1 MRAVIFAN
9 GELEQPERL
18 RALLRPDDY
27 LISADGGLRHL
38 RALDLRPQLLIGD
51 LDSVSQPDVD
61 WLAGGDTQIR
71 KFPAEKDFTDLEL
84 ALRAARERGA
94 ESILLAAAL
103 GGRLDQ
109 TLANIALLRLPELS
123 GMEASLDD
131 GQTEVRLIT
140 ASLTI
145 HGRTG
150 DIVSLIP
157 LGSVVYG
164 VRTHAL
170 QYPLNAETLSPGQTR
185 GISNV
190 MLTERAAVEI
200 ESGELLCVHLRQNK
214 P

>member
-9 GELEQPERL
+9 GDLEQPERL

-27 LISADGGLRHL
+27 LISADGGLRHQ
-38 RALDLRPQLLIGD
+38 RALGLRPHLLIGD
-51 LDSVSQPDVD
+51 LDSVSHPDVE
-61 WLAGGDTQIR
+61 WLTGGATEIR

-84 ALRAARERGA
+84 ALRAAREHGA
-94 ESILLAAAL
+94 ERILLAAAL

-123 GMEASLDD
+123 GMDVSLDD
-131 GQTEVRLIT
+131 GLTEVRLIT
-140 ASLTI
+140 ATLAISGRAGDTI
-145 HGRTG
+145 
-150 DIVSLIP
+150 SLIP
-157 LGSVVYG
+157 MGSVVEG

-190 MLTERAAVEI
+190 MLSDQAAVEI
-200 ESGELLCVHLRQNK
+200 ESGELLCVHLRRNN

>member
-9 GELEQPERL
+9 GELGQPERM
-18 RALLRPDDY
+18 RALLRADDY
-27 LISADGGLRHL
+27 LIAADGGLRHL
-38 RALDLRPQLLIGD
+38 RALDRKPDLLIGD

-61 WLAGGDTQIR
+61 WLAGGSTEIR

-84 ALRAARERGA
+84 ALRAAHERGV
-94 ESILLAAAL
+94 EGILLAAAL

-109 TLANIALLRLPELS
+109 TLANIGLLRLPELS
-123 GMEASLDD
+123 GMDVSLDD
-131 GQTEVRLIT
+131 GLTEVRLIT
-140 ASLTI
+140 ATLTI
-145 HGRTG
+145 QGSEG

-157 LGSVVYG
+157 AGSAVEG

-190 MLTERAAVEI
+190 MLTDRKSV
-200 ESGELLCVHLRQNK
+200 V
-214 P
+214 

>member
-9 GELEQPERL
+9 GELQQPERL
-18 RALLRPDDY
+18 RALLRSDDY

-51 LDSVSQPDVD
+51 LDSVSQPDVE
-61 WLAGGDTQIR
+61 WLAGGATEIR

-84 ALRAARERGA
+84 ALRAARERGT

-123 GMEASLDD
+123 GMDVSLDD
-131 GQTEVRLIT
+131 GLTEVRLIT
-140 ASLTI
+140 ANLTI
-145 HGRTG
+145 HGHTG

-157 LGSVVYG
+157 QASVVKG

-170 QYPLNAETLSPGQTR
+170 QYPLNAETLSPGETR

-190 MLTERAAVEI
+190 MLSAQAAVEI
-200 ESGELLCVHLRQNK
+200 ESGELLCVHLRRNNQ
-214 P
+214 

>member
-9 GELEQPERL
+9 GELAQPERL
-18 RALLRPDDY
+18 RALLRADDF
-27 LISADGGLRHL
+27 LIAADGGLRYL
-38 RALDLRPQLLIGD
+38 RALDRKPDLLIGD
-51 LDSVSQPDVD
+51 LDSVSQPDVE
-61 WLAGGDTQIR
+61 WLAGSATEIR

-84 ALRAARERGA
+84 ALRAARESGA
-94 ESILLAAAL
+94 GSILLAAAL

-123 GMEASLDD
+123 GVDVSLDD
-131 GQTEVRLIT
+131 GLTEVRLIT
-140 ASLTI
+140 ATLTI
-145 HGRTG
+145 HGRAG

-157 LGSVVYG
+157 VGSAVEG

-190 MLTERAAVEI
+190 MLSDQAVVEI

>member
-18 RALLRPDDY
+18 RALLRPGDY

-38 RALDLRPQLLIGD
+38 RALDLCPQLLIGD
-51 LDSVSQPDVD
+51 LDSVSQPDVE
-61 WLAGGDTQIR
+61 WLAGGATEIR

-94 ESILLAAAL
+94 ESILLGAAL

-123 GMEASLDD
+123 GLEVSLDD

-145 HGRTG
+145 HGRAG

-157 LGSVVYG
+157 LGSVVQG

-190 MLTERAAVEI
+190 MLTERAAVEV
-200 ESGELLCVHLRQNK
+200 ESGELLCVHLRQN
-214 P
+214 

>member
-27 LISADGGLRHL
+27 FISADGGLRHL

-51 LDSVSQPDVD
+51 LDSVSQPDVE
-61 WLAGGDTQIR
+61 WLAGGATEIR

-84 ALRAARERGA
+84 ALRAAREHGA
-94 ESILLAAAL
+94 ERILLAAAL

-123 GMEASLDD
+123 GMDVSLDD
-131 GQTEVRLIT
+131 GLTEVRLIT
-140 ASLTI
+140 ANLTI
-145 HGRTG
+145 SGHTG
-150 DIVSLIP
+150 DIISLIP
-157 LGSVVYG
+157 MGSVVKG

-170 QYPLNAETLSPGQTR
+170 QYPLNAETLSPGETR

-190 MLTERAAVEI
+190 MLSDQAAVEI

>member
-51 LDSVSQPDVD
+51 LDSVSQPDVE
-61 WLAGGDTQIR
+61 WLAGGATEIR

-123 GMEASLDD
+123 GLEVSLDD

-145 HGRTG
+145 HGRAG

-157 LGSVVYG
+157 LGSVVQG

-190 MLTERAAVEI
+190 MLAERAAVEI
-200 ESGELLCVHLRQNK
+200 ESGELLCVHLRQN
-214 P
+214 

>member
-9 GELEQPERL
+9 GELAHPERL
-18 RALLRPDDY
+18 RALLRPEDV
-27 LISADGGLRHL
+27 LIAADGGLRHL

-61 WLAGGDTQIR
+61 WLKGGSTEIR

-84 ALRAARERGA
+84 ALRAARELGA
-94 ESILLAAAL
+94 DSILLAAAL

-123 GMEASLDD
+123 GLDASLDD
-131 GQTEVRLIT
+131 GLTEVRLIT

-145 HGRTG
+145 YGRAG
-150 DIVSLIP
+150 DTVSLIP
-157 LGSVVYG
+157 LGSVVEG
-164 VRTHAL
+164 VRTHKM

-190 MLTERAAVEI
+190 MLDDQAAVEI
-200 ESGELLCVHLRQNK
+200 ASGELLCVHLRQTK

>member
-27 LISADGGLRHL
+27 FISADGGLRHL

-51 LDSVSQPDVD
+51 LDSVSQPDVE
-61 WLAGGDTQIR
+61 WLAGGATEIR

-84 ALRAARERGA
+84 ALRAAREHGA
-94 ESILLAAAL
+94 ERILMAAAL

-123 GMEASLDD
+123 GMDVSLDD
-131 GQTEVRLIT
+131 GLTEVRLIT
-140 ASLTI
+140 EYLTI
-145 HGRTG
+145 SGHTG
-150 DIVSLIP
+150 DIISLIP
-157 LGSVVYG
+157 MGSVVKG

-170 QYPLNAETLSPGQTR
+170 QYPLNAENLSPGQTR

-190 MLTERAAVEI
+190 MLSDQAAVEI

>member
-9 GELEQPERL
+9 GELQQPERL

-131 GQTEVRLIT
+131 GLTEVRLIT

-190 MLTERAAVEI
+190 MLSERAAVEI
-200 ESGELLCVHLRQNK
+200 ESGELLCVHLRQNN

>member
-9 GELEQPERL
+9 GELGQPERM
-18 RALLRPDDY
+18 RALLRADDY
-27 LISADGGLRHL
+27 LIAADGGLRHL
-38 RALDLRPQLLIGD
+38 RALDRKPDLLIGD

-61 WLAGGDTQIR
+61 WLAGGATEIR

-84 ALRAARERGA
+84 ALRAARDHGA
-94 ESILLAAAL
+94 QVILLAAAL

-123 GMEASLDD
+123 GMDMSLDD
-131 GQTEVRLIT
+131 GLTEVRLIT
-140 ASLTI
+140 ANLTI
-145 HGRTG
+145 QGSAG
-150 DIVSLIP
+150 DTISLIP
-157 LGSVVYG
+157 MGSAVEG

-190 MLTERAAVEI
+190 MLTDQAAVEI
-200 ESGELLCVHLRQNK
+200 EHGELLCLHLRKNNL
-214 P
+214 

>member
-9 GELEQPERL
+9 GDLEQPERL

-38 RALDLRPQLLIGD
+38 RALGLRPHLLIGD
-51 LDSVSQPDVD
+51 LDSVSHPDVE
-61 WLAGGDTQIR
+61 WLAGGATEIR

-84 ALRAARERGA
+84 ALRAAREHGA
-94 ESILLAAAL
+94 ERILLAAAL

-123 GMEASLDD
+123 GMEVSLDD
-131 GQTEVRLIT
+131 GLTEVRLIT
-140 ASLTI
+140 ATLAISGRAGDTI
-145 HGRTG
+145 
-150 DIVSLIP
+150 SLIP
-157 LGSVVYG
+157 MGSVVEG

-190 MLTERAAVEI
+190 MLSDQAAVEI
-200 ESGELLCVHLRQNK
+200 ESGELLCVHLRGNN

>member
-9 GELEQPERL
+9 GELKQPERL
-18 RALLRPDDY
+18 RALLRADDI
-27 LISADGGLRHL
+27 LIAADGGLRHL
-38 RALDLRPQLLIGD
+38 RALDRKPDLLIGD
-51 LDSVSQPDVD
+51 LDSVSQPDVE
-61 WLAGGDTQIR
+61 WLAGGAAEIR

-123 GMEASLDD
+123 GMEVSLDD
-131 GQTEVRLIT
+131 GLTEVRLIT
-140 ASLTI
+140 ATLTI
-145 HGRTG
+145 HGSAG

-157 LGSVVYG
+157 LGSVVDG

-170 QYPLNAETLSPGQTR
+170 QYPLKAETLSPGETR
-185 GISNV
+185 GISNI
-190 MLTERAAVEI
+190 MLSDRAAVEI
-200 ESGELLCVHLRQNK
+200 ERGELLCVHLRRNNQ
-214 P
+214 

>member
-18 RALLRPDDY
+18 RALLRADDV
-27 LISADGGLRHL
+27 LIAADGGLRHL
-38 RALDLRPQLLIGD
+38 RALDLRPHLLIGD

-61 WLAGGDTQIR
+61 WLAGGATEMR

-84 ALRAARERGA
+84 ALRAARERGV

-123 GMEASLDD
+123 GMDVSMDD
-131 GQTEVRLIT
+131 GLTEVRLIT

-145 HGRTG
+145 HGSIG

-157 LGSVVYG
+157 VGSAVEG

-185 GISNV
+185 GISNI
-190 MLTERAAVEI
+190 MLADQAAVEI